1 MPSLILC
8 AEILDYLGDATTAKL
23 VFVVFRAF
31 VGFVHDI
38 ALSASVMADE
48 KAVLF
53 LILLSQ
59 RPSSWQLIKLIT
71 AELGLL
77 AIRIEEMVLGRG
89 GGCVLWRMLRA

>member
-8 AEILDYLGDATTAKL
+8 AEILDYLGDAATTKL
-23 VFVVFRAF
+23 VLIVFRAF

-48 KAVLF
+48 RPFLFLF

-59 RPSSWQLIKLIT
+59 KPSVWAGT
-71 AELGLL
+71 
-77 AIRIEEMVLGRG
+77 
-89 GGCVLWRMLRA
+89 

>member
-1 MPSLILC
+1 VILC
-8 AEILDYLGDATTAKL
+8 AEILDYLGDAATTKL

-38 ALSASVMADE
+38 ALSPSVMADE

-59 RPSSWQLIKLIT
+59 KPSTS
-71 AELGLL
+71 AGS
-77 AIRIEEMVLGRG
+77 
-89 GGCVLWRMLRA
+89 